1 MALRLGMTSIGKNLT
16 GSLHCLIHRNHD
28 SYFTRYVVLDKLANS
43 GESHIAPVIAAFELP
58 LFTGLRSTGTK
69 LASWA

>member
-1 MALRLGMTSIGKNLT
+1 MTLRLGMTNIRKNIT
-16 GSLHCLIHRNHD
+16 GSPHCLVHRNHD

-58 LFTGLRSTGTK
+58 LFTGLRNDMHRH
-69 LASWA
+69 